1 MEKPTQIWNPG
12 DVSMKDK
19 EYQALRDKFLKE
31 TLDLSDLKR
40 IEYTEGNQNDNVLWN
55 FENIA
60 QSVNLEPLQVLS
72 VYLYKHLS
80 SLKSYFKAGKEYSE
94 PIEGRIS
101 DIINYLL
108 LMVAMLQK
116 YKKKDK

>member
-55 FENIA
+55 LPHI
-60 QSVNLEPLQVLS
+60 
-72 VYLYKHLS
+72 LYT
-80 SLKSYFKAGKEYSE
+80 
-94 PIEGRIS
+94 IS
-101 DIINYLL
+101 I
-108 LMVAMLQK
+108 
-116 YKKKDK
+116 

>member
-1 MEKPTQIWNPG
+1 
-12 DVSMKDK
+12 MKDK
-19 EYQALRDKFLKE
+19 EYQKLRDRFLKE

-60 QSVNLEPLQVLS
+60 TSVGLKPMQVLS
-72 VYLYKHLS
+72 VYLHKHLS
-80 SLKSYFKAGKEYSE
+80 SLKSYFKEGKEYSE
-94 PIEGRIS
+94 PIQGRIS

-116 YKKKDK
+116 YEEKQ